1 MTPEECCSTLEV
13 SINISLVE
21 LKKKYKRLVIKFH
34 PDRNKAPNA
43 TQTFIQIK
51 AAYEELVKYLQ
62 TPPRPRFYPGQFI
75 TINGEGGLSTAG
87 NGWTF
92 TFTST

>member
-1 MTPEECCSTLEV
+1 MTPDECCNILEV

-43 TQTFIQIK
+43 TQTFIKIK
-51 AAYEELVKYLQ
+51 AAYEELAKYLL
-62 TPPRPRFYPGQFI
+62 TPPSRVYPGQFI
-75 TINGEGGLSTAG
+75 TINQNDGFSTAG
-87 NGWTF
+87 PGWAF
-92 TFTST
+92 TFTSS